1 MNAPASSAARPRA
14 GLLLSCLRISLLL
27 AVVVAAFAWT
37 RPPAPRAADA
47 PSGEF
52 SAQRALR
59 HLPSI
64 ASRPHPIGSAE
75 NARVRAYLL
84 AQLRALGLQPQV
96 QKAFIAKNDAWGA
109 IAGNVHNVVVRVP
122 GREAGKAVL
131 LVAHYD
137 SVSTGPGAADNGAS
151 VAAILETLRAL
162 RAGAP
167 LRNDVIALFT
177 DGEEAELLGAEAFV
191 AQHPWARRAGL
202 ALNFEFRGNRGA
214 VTLFETSAGNGRLVE
229 EFADAVPHPLGSS
242 LWYELYRHMPN
253 DTDLSVFKRA
263 GIAGL
268 NQAAAEGHT
277 HYHTGLDR
285 IDQVAPGSVQHLGDN
300 MLALTRRFGD
310 LDLDRLQAGDRVYF
324 SVAGLGMLSYDYAW
338 VLPLSALALGLMA
351 WLLHLGRR
359 RGAIRLAR
367 VGGAV
372 PLFVL
377 TVALAA
383 ALCQGVWQAALWLH
397 PGYANLLQGDTYNS
411 HWYLLAFVAL
421 AVALVRSAVAALS
434 RWCTPLEFAMAAM
447 LAWLLLLGA
456 LSVSLPGASYV
467 ALWPLLAMQAAGLL
481 VLARWRRG
489 SAPGP
494 GPGIADSSGLLSDR
508 LPSLALA
515 FAAVPALALF
525 TALLWT
531 LFVAVTPAM
540 AFVIGAAAA
549 CLSGLLV
556 PLFGDAPRRPAW
568 RVALWLL
575 VAAMLA
581 VGSATSGFDR
591 AHPRQNSLMYAQ
603 DAASGQ
609 AYWLSRD
616 PQLDAWTGHYIG
628 APARQRTLPAF
639 FGADSEAFWVGPAP
653 AVLPAPLLRREYE
666 RQADGVRTLGLRIAS
681 SRHAP
686 RMMLSVEGATVLGA
700 RLNTVVV
707 AREPREDWMLDL
719 YALDPGPAL
728 LELRLKAGQAYRIRL
743 VDVAYAMPMIDVAR
757 PADTVPQPF
766 MLNGA
771 SLVRAQLGGG
781 AEP

>member
-1 MNAPASSAARPRA
+1 
-14 GLLLSCLRISLLL
+14 
-27 AVVVAAFAWT
+27 
-37 RPPAPRAADA
+37 
-47 PSGEF
+47 
-52 SAQRALR
+52 
-59 HLPSI
+59 
-64 ASRPHPIGSAE
+64 
-75 NARVRAYLL
+75 
-84 AQLRALGLQPQV
+84 
-96 QKAFIAKNDAWGA
+96 
-109 IAGNVHNVVVRVP
+109 
-122 GREAGKAVL
+122 
-131 LVAHYD
+131 
-137 SVSTGPGAADNGAS
+137 
-151 VAAILETLRAL
+151 
-162 RAGAP
+162 
-167 LRNDVIALFT
+167 
-177 DGEEAELLGAEAFV
+177 
-191 AQHPWARRAGL
+191 
-202 ALNFEFRGNRGA
+202 
-214 VTLFETSAGNGRLVE
+214 
-229 EFADAVPHPLGSS
+229 
-242 LWYELYRHMPN
+242 
-253 DTDLSVFKRA
+253 
-263 GIAGL
+263 
-268 NQAAAEGHT
+268 
-277 HYHTGLDR
+277 
-285 IDQVAPGSVQHLGDN
+285 

-421 AVALVRSAVAALS
+421 AVALVQSAVAALS

-575 VAAMLA
+575 AAAMLA

-781 AEP
+781 VEP